1 MKHRCSF
8 SVALTAAFLVPSGTF
23 GQTEARD
30 SIPSDQEAVQIH
42 GQVSDIVTSRPLSAA
57 SIEVFDLESNGALA
71 WQGMSDSTGSFVG
84 PRLIP
89 SLYQI
94 RAGALGYQSISHM
107 VPLSGY
113 GSLEMAIELS
123 PDALELEPLV
133 VVTRRRTTLELNG
146 FYDRRRRGFGHSLN
160 RAEIE
165 ERRVMQ
171 VTDLV
176 RSMPG
181 VSVTPGY
188 MGRGG
193 VLRMRNGCI
202 PDVILDGV
210 RMSSPVRLD
219 ELLQVQDLEGLEVY
233 SGSTS
238 PLQYSHSSCG
248 TVMAWTR
255 EPGATGGSP
264 WTWKRAGAAAG
275 FLLLGILLTG

>member
-1 MKHRCSF
+1 MKHGSSL
-8 SVALTAAFLVPSGTF
+8 SVALTAAFLVPSGAL
-23 GQTEARD
+23 GQTEPRD
-30 SIPSDQEAVQIH
+30 SIPPEQEAVQIR
-42 GQVSDIVTSRPLSAA
+42 GQVSDLVTQRPLTAA
-57 SIEVFDLESNGALA
+57 SIEVFDLEAQGALT
-71 WQGMSDSTGSFVG
+71 WQGMSDSTGAFVG
-84 PRLIP
+84 PRLLP

-94 RAGALGYQSISHM
+94 RAGALGYRSISHM

-113 GSLEMAIELS
+113 GSVDLAIELS

-146 FYDRRRRGFGHSLN
+146 FYERRRRGFGHQLN

-176 RSMPG
+176 RTMPG
-181 VSVTPGY
+181 VTVTPGY
-188 MGRGG
+188 LGRGG
-193 VLRMRNGCI
+193 VLQMRNGCI

-238 PLQYSHSSCG
+238 PMQYSHSSCG

-255 EPGATGGSP
+255 EPGSRGGSP

-275 FLLLGILLTG
+275 FLLLGFLLTR